1 MHRSELDSRLDKLSL
16 AAQQSQSSSLQSG
29 TTSKQYAGSQH
40 RPFMPG
46 SGSVAGSTNR
56 TSRIGGNT
64 TTSSTERGPL
74 TRVQGIT
81 NLPSSNSSHQLNHK
95 GSADKMSSTS
105 RMVSN
110 AAVTKPPSST
120 SKALPSVD
128 VGKYDGGLERDE
140 RKGRRTGQGASE
152 LLNVDSA
159 APGVNHPPTRQWRLR
174 EFELGRALGKG
185 KFGRVYMARLKP
197 PQAQYIIAL
206 KCMYKKELTDGKL
219 ELQVRREVEIQM
231 NLRHPH
237 ILRLFGYF
245 HDTGRI
251 FLMLELAA
259 QGEMYKYMNKVPD
272 RRFPEPQAAKYVA
285 QMTDAL
291 SYLHS
296 KHVIHRDIKPE
307 NLLLGVHG
315 ELKIGDFGWS
325 VHAPGNRRT
334 TMCGTL
340 DYLPPEMIEAEEH
353 GEEVDLWALGVLTYE
368 FVEGCPPFEESDSA
382 NLTYKRIA
390 SVDFKIPRRFSPE
403 LGDLIRKLLKR
414 VPTHRL
420 PLKQVLKHPWITR
433 YDPQAYERAA
443 MNFTQK

>member
-1 MHRSELDSRLDKLSL
+1 MPG
-16 AAQQSQSSSLQSG
+16 AGTSSSANG
-29 TTSKQYAGSQH
+29 A
-40 RPFMPG
+40 
-46 SGSVAGSTNR
+46 ANR
-56 TSRIGGNT
+56 TSRIGGASSS
-64 TTSSTERGPL
+64 TTSAAAAKTSSDRGPL
-74 TRVQGIT
+74 NRVAPAIT
-81 NLPSSNSSHQLNHK
+81 NLPSHK
-95 GSADKMSSTS
+95 TGSTS
-105 RMVSN
+105 SGNKV
-110 AAVTKPPSST
+110 PSGSS
-120 SKALPSVD
+120 SKGNEPTGPASSGKTVPHVD
-128 VGKYDGGLERDE
+128 VGTYDGGLERDE
-140 RKGRRTGQGASE
+140 RKGRRRTGQDVSD
-152 LLNVDSA
+152 LLDVDSA
-159 APGVNHPPTRQWRLR
+159 AGGTSHAPTRQWRLR
-174 EFELGRALGKG
+174 DFELGRALGKG

-259 QGEMYKYMNKVPD
+259 QGEMYKYMNKVPG

-334 TMCGTL
+334 TMCGTI
-340 DYLPPEMIEAEEH
+340 DYLPPEMVEGEDH

-368 FVEGCPPFEESDSA
+368 FVEGCPPFEEVDS
-382 NLTYKRIA
+382 TSR
-390 SVDFKIPRRFSPE
+390 E
-403 LGDLIRKLLKR
+403 
-414 VPTHRL
+414 
-420 PLKQVLKHPWITR
+420 
-433 YDPQAYERAA
+433 
-443 MNFTQK
+443 